1 MFDEYQEIKSQ
12 PPEGTFDNAR
22 LAQNQA
28 KVSSNASKSSRS
40 SSARIIE
47 LGLAGSK
54 GRECVK
60 KYLLE
65 RSFVVPAYLDET
77 YAAEVFAVEVG
88 IWRNN
93 HSS

>member
-28 KVSSNASKSSRS
+28 KVSPNASKSSGS
-40 SSARIIE
+40 SSRVIE
-47 LGLAGSK
+47 LGLEGSK